1 MKNQQRLY
9 IVLTDTG
16 TVLNRLIKMY
26 TKDPYNHVSIAF
38 DHELSEVFSF
48 GRKKMHNPIIGGFV
62 RENMDHMLFRNANCA
77 IFELECEDPLAYW
90 RIREYIHQFELNQ
103 DYYRYNFIGLLGV
116 MFHINIERDDAYFCS
131 QFVASSFEYSGIPL
145 FAKPCIFV
153 TPGDFL
159 TAPSLRPVF
168 NGRLG
173 DYLQKNKRTSKGLGN
188 RAPELDPPKKTY
200 AFLKWQ

>member
-1 MKNQQRLY
+1 MDNSQRLY

-38 DHELSEVFSF
+38 DEGLHEVFSF
-48 GRKKMHNPIIGGFV
+48 GRKKMHNPIVGGFV
-62 RENMDHMLFRNANCA
+62 RENMDHMLFRNANSA
-77 IFELECEDPLAYW
+77 VFEVECEDPMAYW
-90 RIREYIHQFELNQ
+90 LIRDYIHQFELNQ
-103 DYYRYNFIGLLGV
+103 DHYRYNFIGLLGV
-116 MFHINIERDDAYFCS
+116 MFHINIERDDAFFCS

-145 FAKPCIFV
+145 FRKPCIFV

-159 TAPSLRPVF
+159 TAPSLRPIF
-168 NGRLG
+168 YGRLG
-173 DYLQKNKRTSKGLGN
+173 DYLQKHRKHVKGLIKN
-188 RAPELDPPKKTY
+188 PSELDSPKKPY